1 MGRFATLPRQ
11 LHFHQSACQCQFYP
25 PVLRLWFV
33 CCEKRKMTIPRLE
46 LGISR
51 VSGERV
57 SHCTIQSLA
66 FFSNRV
72 FMRQEGMK
80 ELRI

>member
-1 MGRFATLPRQ
+1 
-11 LHFHQSACQCQFYP
+11 
-25 PVLRLWFV
+25 
-33 CCEKRKMTIPRLE
+33 MTIPRLE

-72 FMRQEGMK
+72 FMRQEGVEEKRIGGRRRERK
-80 ELRI
+80 ESERRSRKGQCRETKERKKEGREETCGGE

>member
-1 MGRFATLPRQ
+1 
-11 LHFHQSACQCQFYP
+11 
-25 PVLRLWFV
+25 
-33 CCEKRKMTIPRLE
+33 MTIPRLE

-80 ELRI
+80 EKRIP